1 MPIQQT
7 GSPPSGHAQIEAGN
21 RASDGVDLKDVA
33 GILARRKG
41 FIFGFCAV
49 FIALALTYVLI
60 ARPAYTATAQVY
72 VDPRDR
78 PTPKEEVAV
87 QNSVPGDGLLLVESQ
102 LKIITSN
109 EVLTRVVE
117 EMGLASDPEFNGQ
130 DSLTSK
136 IKAMVGLGSTDPAAL
151 VALRNLR
158 LKTSA
163 KRNDRSFV
171 IDIMV
176 SADTAE
182 RATRFTDAVAN
193 AYLEEQAGANSN
205 FNRRIS
211 DSITKQLERMR
222 DAVSQAEQSVAAYK
236 AANNLVGARSRLVT
250 EQELDEANTQL
261 TNARARLS
269 DAQARVKL
277 IDSIVS
283 GGARLEALPEAI
295 QSGTIVQ
302 LRAKAADISRE
313 ESQLAQINGPNHPA
327 LQAARAQVRDVQA
340 AIKNEVNLIAQGVR
354 NAATSEQSNVQ
365 NLQARFD
372 SLKKLSQTNEKA
384 IVPLRE
390 LERKAESN
398 RAIYETFLAK
408 AKTASE
414 QQAIDTTNIR
424 LISRASPPDR
434 KSWPPTL
441 LIMAVALFGGL
452 TLGVAAALARDSFGA
467 RSQALAKTGGL
478 SPEPSPRPV
487 DTAVAVRPQDAPAG
501 RMIQPEQLSKL
512 TAELLAA
519 PAGYS
524 MLLVRAS
531 ADDAL
536 DLVAL
541 ELARA
546 MEDAG
551 KKVIVIDADLIRHPV
566 TSRLHFDQRLGV
578 RDVVAGQCAINDIAC
593 QLGRTSISIV
603 PVGLAGLPSPD
614 DRMQHALSDAL
625 TTARDFDRVIIDG
638 GELGKTSSTYG
649 LYAQADEVIFLAS
662 THDSKAD
669 DVIVVADLLRHRQI
683 KARVVFVDPAA
694 KAIAA

>member
-7 GSPPSGHAQIEAGN
+7 GSLPSGHAQLETGN
-21 RASDGVDLKDVA
+21 RSSDGVDLKDVA
-33 GILARRKG
+33 GILARRRG
-41 FIFGFCAV
+41 LIFGLCGVFCA
-49 FIALALTYVLI
+49 LAVTYVLI
-60 ARPAYTATAQVY
+60 ARPAYTAVAQVY

-78 PTPKEEVAV
+78 PTPKEEIAM

-109 EVLTRVVE
+109 EVLSRVVE
-117 EMGLASDPEFNGQ
+117 EMGLSSDPEFNGQ

-182 RATRFTDAVAN
+182 RATKFTDAVAN

-205 FNRRIS
+205 FNRRVS
-211 DSITKQLERMR
+211 DAITKQLERMR

-283 GGARLEALPEAI
+283 GGARLDALPEAI

-313 ESQLAQINGPNHPA
+313 ESQLAQINGPSHPA

-398 RAIYETFLAK
+398 RAIYESFLSK

-434 KSWPPTL
+434 KSWPPTM

-452 TLGVAAALARDSFGA
+452 TLGVVAALARDSFGA
-467 RSQALAKTGGL
+467 RSQILPKPDGL
-478 SPEPSPRPV
+478 PPEPNARRV
-487 DTAVAVRPQDAPAG
+487 ETAVAIRPQDARGVTMA
-501 RMIQPEQLSKL
+501 RPEPLSKL
-512 TAELLAA
+512 TAEMLAA

-531 ADDAL
+531 ADDIL

-566 TSRLHFDQRLGV
+566 TSRLRFDQRLGV
-578 RDVVAGQCAINDIAC
+578 RDVVAGTYAINDIAC
-593 QLGRTSISIV
+593 QLGSTSISIV

-614 DRMQHALSDAL
+614 ERMQHALSEAL
-625 TTARDFDRVIIDG
+625 NTARDFDRVIIDG

-669 DVIVVADLLRHRQI
+669 DAIVVADLLRHRKI